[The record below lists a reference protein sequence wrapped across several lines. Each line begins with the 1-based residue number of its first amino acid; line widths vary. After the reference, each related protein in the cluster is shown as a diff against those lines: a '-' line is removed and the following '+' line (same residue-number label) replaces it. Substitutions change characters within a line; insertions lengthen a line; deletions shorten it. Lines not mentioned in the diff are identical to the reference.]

1 MLREV
6 GEVLC
11 EVQALLA
18 RKNKAYGDSALS
30 PLRVFSS
37 SDEVEGLRVRID
49 DKLSRIKADTLT
61 AHLPSSQPAEDI
73 VEDTLLDLLGY
84 LVLLRVALKRRKH
97 GQETD

>member
-49 DKLSRIKADTLT
+49 DKLSRIKADTG
-61 AHLPSSQPAEDI
+61 DI

>member
-1 MLREV
+1 MTKDVE
-6 GEVLC
+6 EVLS

-49 DKLSRIKADTLT
+49 DKLSRIKADTG
-61 AHLPSSQPAEDI
+61 DI

>member
-1 MLREV
+1 MTKDVE
-6 GEVLC
+6 EVLSD
-11 EVQALLA
+11 VQALLT

-49 DKLSRIKADTLT
+49 DKLSRIKADTG
-61 AHLPSSQPAEDI
+61 DI

>member
-1 MLREV
+1 MTKDVE
-6 GEVLC
+6 EVLS
-11 EVQALLA
+11 EVQALLT

-37 SDEVEGLRVRID
+37 ADEVEGLRVRID
-49 DKLSRIKADTLT
+49 DKLSRIKADTG
-61 AHLPSSQPAEDI
+61 DI

>member
-1 MLREV
+1 MTRDVE
-6 GEVLC
+6 EVLS
-11 EVQALLA
+11 EVLALLT

-37 SDEVEGLRVRID
+37 ADEVEGLRVRID
-49 DKLSRIKADTLT
+49 DKLSRIKADTG
-61 AHLPSSQPAEDI
+61 DI
-73 VEDTLLDLLGY
+73 IEDTLLDLLGY

>member
-1 MLREV
+1 MLRDV
-6 GEVLC
+6 GEVLT

-49 DKLSRIKADTLT
+49 DKLSRIKADTG
-61 AHLPSSQPAEDI
+61 DI

>member
-1 MLREV
+1 M
-6 GEVLC
+6 
-11 EVQALLA
+11 
-18 RKNKAYGDSALS
+18 
-30 PLRVFSS
+30 FSS

-49 DKLSRIKADTLT
+49 DKLSRIKADTG
-61 AHLPSSQPAEDI
+61 DI

>member
-1 MLREV
+1 MLRDV
-6 GEVLC
+6 GEVLS

-49 DKLSRIKADTLT
+49 DKLSRIKADTG
-61 AHLPSSQPAEDI
+61 DI